1 MGHLAVGKESVPML
15 GQAYAM
21 PSSGVSVW
29 LMLSLYTQ
37 CFPTPQ
43 RKKTI
48 ACAFR
53 VDTVKLEFG

>member
-1 MGHLAVGKESVPML
+1 ML

-21 PSSGVSVW
+21 PSSGVSVR

-43 RKKTI
+43 SKRQLLARSGLTQLG
-48 ACAFR
+48 
-53 VDTVKLEFG
+53 LEFG

>member
-43 RKKTI
+43 SKRQLLARSGLTQLG
-48 ACAFR
+48 
-53 VDTVKLEFG
+53 LEFG